1 MNPMAALGGI
11 LPLPAPANAYT
22 PPTNPI
28 VVIGEQFLAPYPV
41 ELKIQQKIFTLAEN
55 NFDVTDVNGSLIF
68 KVKGKLFSIR
78 DRRILLDAVG
88 NPLVSLKQKILTVH
102 RRWQVFRGESNSS
115 DDLLFSVKK
124 SSFLQLKTTLDV
136 FLASN
141 TSESVPDFRI
151 KGGWHESGCT
161 IYAGETIIAQMHRK
175 HSFQTVVFDTDNF
188 GVTACPNVDYAFIVT
203 LVVILDE
210 INADRSGED

>member
-11 LPLPAPANAYT
+11 LPMPAPANAYT

-28 VVIGEQFLAPYPV
+28 VVIREQFLAPYPV
-41 ELKIQQKIFTLAEN
+41 ELKIQQKVFTLAEN
-55 NFDVTDVNGSLIF
+55 NVDVTDANGSLIF

-78 DRRILLDAVG
+78 DRRVLLDAAG
-88 NPLVSLKQKILTVH
+88 NPLILTVH
-102 RRWQVFRGESNSS
+102 RRWQVFRGENNSS
-115 DDLLFSVKK
+115 NDLLFS
-124 SSFLQLKTTLDV
+124 TTLDV

-141 TSESVPDFRI
+141 TGESVPDFRI

-161 IYAGETIIAQMHRK
+161 IYAGETMIAQMHRK
-175 HSFQTVVFDTDNF
+175 HSLQTVVFDTDNF
-188 GVTACPNVDYAFIVT
+188 GVTACPNVDFAFIVT